1 MSEEGIRGRDD
12 IMIQGDVG
20 ESMHLEE
27 EAQREELHQHTR
39 EAENHQEERGE
50 GEERIPAPSADSIT

>member
-27 EAQREELHQHTR
+27 EAEREALHRHTR
-39 EAENHQEERGE
+39 EAGNHQE
-50 GEERIPAPSADSIT
+50 